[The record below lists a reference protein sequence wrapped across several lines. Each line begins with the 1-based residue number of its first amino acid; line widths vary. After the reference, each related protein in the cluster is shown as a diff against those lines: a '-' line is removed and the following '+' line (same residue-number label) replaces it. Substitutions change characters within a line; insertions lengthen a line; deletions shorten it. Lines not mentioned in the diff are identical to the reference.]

1 MIKLFHDKDLRR
13 RALFLLG
20 NLAMCVVIVVGIA
33 MPIHAFFVDRDNR
46 IADQLKVLARLSAV
60 AAQAANV
67 QSIVSDT
74 SAEMRGGEFLTGPN
88 ENVISADL
96 QTRLKAV
103 TEGAG
108 ARSRAAQALPLKTV
122 DQIKYSGSRIEI
134 FGSLPAIHRAVHA
147 IESAKPYLFITSAAI
162 KVSPSVGNPGIPGEP
177 VMQVQ
182 LDIFGAMQVN
192 GREP

>member
-1 MIKLFHDKDLRR
+1 MMKLFHDMELRR

-20 NLAMCVVIVVGIA
+20 NLAVCAAIVVGIA
-33 MPIHAFFVDRDNR
+33 MPISAFFADRDNR
-46 IADQLKVLARLSAV
+46 IGDRMKVLARLSAI

-74 SAEMRGGEFLTGPN
+74 SAQMRGGEFLTGPN

-96 QTRLKAV
+96 QTRLKTIIEA
-103 TEGAG
+103 AG
-108 ARSRAAQALPLKTV
+108 ARSRAAQALPVKTA
-122 DQIKYSGSRIEI
+122 DQIRYSGSRIEI
-134 FGSLPAIHRAVHA
+134 FGSLQSIHRVIHA

-162 KVSPSVGNPGIPGEP
+162 KVSPPANRQGNPGEP
-177 VMQVQ
+177 IMQAQ
-182 LDIFGAMQVN
+182 LDILSAMQVN